1 MKIMMIVIII
11 WIVCGALCKV
21 IERVFLSEPNEGE
34 RVERGERADERGAP
48 N

>member
-11 WIVCGALCKV
+11 LFASFALCKV
-21 IERVFLSEPNEGE
+21 IEYTLLSEPNEGE